1 MLKLTT
7 HSVKTFGAFLL
18 CAVFSVAVYSDDTTT
33 QDAIPAPEFSLPA
46 IANAEGVISLANYK
60 GAVTYLDFWA
70 SWCGPCR
77 LSLPALDEIYQELA
91 PMGLEVTAISVDVV
105 EEDAW
110 DFLAIPCDLPHC
122 H

>member
-46 IANAEGVISLANYK
+46 IANAEGVISLANYQ
-60 GAVTYLDFWA
+60 
-70 SWCGPCR
+70 R
-77 LSLPALDEIYQELA
+77 RRHLP
-91 PMGLEVTAISVDVV
+91 
-105 EEDAW
+105 
-110 DFLAIPCDLPHC
+110 
-122 H
+122 

>member
-7 HSVKTFGAFLL
+7 QLVKAFSAFLL
-18 CAVFSVAVYSDDTTT
+18 CAVFAVGAHSDPTTK
-33 QDAIPAPEFSLPA
+33 QDAIAAPEFSLPA
-46 IANAEGVISLANYK
+46 IANAEGAISLASYK

-91 PMGLEVTAISVDVV
+91 
-105 EEDAW
+105 
-110 DFLAIPCDLPHC
+110 
-122 H
+122 

>member
-46 IANAEGVISLANYK
+46 IANAEGRYFTGKLQ
-60 GAVTYLDFWA
+60 
-70 SWCGPCR
+70 R
-77 LSLPALDEIYQELA
+77 RRHLP
-91 PMGLEVTAISVDVV
+91 
-105 EEDAW
+105 
-110 DFLAIPCDLPHC
+110 
-122 H
+122 